1 MFTVCA
7 KQQLNVSAGYIPT
20 HHRVSLEAPQILLP
34 EIELIPSHFICRDV
48 IAAGTK
54 FRERERTHLAGN
66 APKTNSQ
73 LDNTAA

>member
-34 EIELIPSHFICRDV
+34 EIELIPSHFICRV
-48 IAAGTK
+48 IAGTK
-54 FRERERTHLAGN
+54 FREG
-66 APKTNSQ
+66 
-73 LDNTAA
+73 DG